1 MSSDLAILRAAGFDI
16 ISSKF
21 VTQLQEQVAELQQR
35 NAELQR
41 QNTNL
46 TRTLNEELV
55 HQVCQSDGNL
65 CCFSDAGCRS
75 SSPSGAHGRR

>member
-1 MSSDLAILRAAGFDI
+1 MSSDPATLATLRVAGFDI

-35 NAELQR
+35 NAYLLR

-46 TRTLNEELV
+46 TRTLNEELE
-55 HQVCQSDGNL
+55 NIKE
-65 CCFSDAGCRS
+65 DATTTVKEALD
-75 SSPSGAHGRR
+75 GAHGRR